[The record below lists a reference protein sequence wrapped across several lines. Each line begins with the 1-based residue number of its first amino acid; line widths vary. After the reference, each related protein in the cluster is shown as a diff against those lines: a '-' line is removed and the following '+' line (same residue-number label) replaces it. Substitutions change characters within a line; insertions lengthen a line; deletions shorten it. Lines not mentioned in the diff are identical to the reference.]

1 MNRDQLLACL
11 QSIPAPTDVEEWL
24 VKDHRSSSPSSP
36 ASSQDVQGDYDRAV
50 RDLLVALG
58 VLSAESGAPTSPM
71 AYYFVQSL
79 SYAILDRALTPESWR
94 SLPDEGCAGSGARLV
109 HLLEET
115 RLTCATSPTPLR
127 VVRAVT
133 AVIKAR
139 HGDQD
144 VYLMQYDHK
153 ARQFQPL
160 GGKQEAFDADG
171 VAALTRE
178 LCEELNITSL
188 TPGQDFAVHPLTQN
202 VQVSEVSASVHVLT
216 RYDHSFYHLSDI
228 RFPLP
233 IDSTTRWL
241 TAAEMVAG
249 RTTDGYAVT
258 SLFEDYLPGILPT
271 LGYSL

>member
-1 MNRDQLLACL
+1 MNRDQLLAYL
-11 QSIPAPTDVEEWL
+11 HSIPAPADVEEWL
-24 VKDHRSSSPSSP
+24 VKDRAFSPSSP
-36 ASSQDVQGDYDRAV
+36 AIIESDYGRAV
-50 RDLLVALG
+50 RDVLAALG
-58 VLSAESGAPTSPM
+58 VLSVESGAVTSPT

-79 SYAILDRALTPESWR
+79 AYAIQDRALTPDSWR
-94 SLPDEGCAGSGARLV
+94 GLPDEGCTGAGARLV

-115 RLTCATSPTPLR
+115 RLACDSSATPLR

-178 LCEELNITSL
+178 LCEELNIASL
-188 TPGQDFAVHPLTQN
+188 TPGRDFAVHPLTQN
-202 VQVSEVSASVHVLT
+202 VQVSEVSASVHVVT
-216 RYDHSFYHLSDI
+216 RYDHSFYHLTNI

-233 IDSTTRWL
+233 IDTITRWL
-241 TAAEMVAG
+241 TSDEMATG
-249 RTTDGYAVT
+249 HTTDGLAIT
-258 SLFEDYLPGILPT
+258 SLFDDYLPGILPT
-271 LGYSL
+271 LAYSV